1 MRSKMMSNEEHI
13 PATLFIKNVTVRCII
28 GVNASEREHE
38 QEIRMQLFLW
48 TDIAKA
54 SRSDNV
60 EDALDYSAIYKEV
73 VKRVEQSTFYLIER
87 LAYEV
92 ATMCLQHPLT
102 RKAKVVLEKIEALEK
117 AESAGIELVLEK

>member
-1 MRSKMMSNEEHI
+1 MMNNEEHI
-13 PATLFIKNVTVRCII
+13 PATLFIKNLTVRCII
-28 GVNASEREHE
+28 GVNAYEREHE

-54 SRSDNV
+54 SRSDNL
-60 EDALDYSAIYKEV
+60 EDALDYSAIYKAV
-73 VKRVEQSTFYLIER
+73 VKRVEHSKFYLIEH

-102 RKAKVVLEKIEALEK
+102 RKAKVVIEKIGALEK
-117 AESAGIELVLEK
+117 AESSGIELTLEK

>member
-1 MRSKMMSNEEHI
+1 MMSNEKHI
-13 PATLFIKNVTVRCII
+13 PATLFIKNLTVRCII
-28 GVNASEREHE
+28 GVNTYERERE

-54 SRSDNV
+54 SRSDNL

-73 VKRVEQSTFYLIER
+73 VKRVEHSKFYLIER

-92 ATMCLQHPLT
+92 ATICLQHPLT
-102 RKAKVVLEKIEALEK
+102 QRVKVIVEKVEALEK
-117 AESAGIELVLEK
+117 AE

>member
-1 MRSKMMSNEEHI
+1 MKSNEEHI
-13 PATLFIKNVTVRCII
+13 DATLFIKNVTVKCII
-28 GVNASEREHE
+28 GVNPYERERE

-54 SRSDNV
+54 SRSDNL
-60 EDALDYSAIYKEV
+60 EDALDYSTIYKEV
-73 VKRVEQSTFYLIER
+73 VQRVEHSTFYLIER

-102 RKAKVVLEKIEALEK
+102 CKAKVIVEKIEALEK
-117 AESAGIELVLEK
+117 AESAGVELTLEK

>member
-1 MRSKMMSNEEHI
+1 MMSNEFRI
-13 PATLFIKNVTVRCII
+13 PATLFLKNVTVSCII
-28 GVNASEREHE
+28 GVHAHERERE

-54 SRSDNV
+54 IRSDNV
-60 EDALDYSAIYKEV
+60 EDALDYSTLYKEV
-73 VKRVEQSTFYLIER
+73 VKRVEHSSFYLIES

-102 RKAKVVLEKIEALEK
+102 RKVKVVLEKMGALEK
-117 AESAGIELVLEK
+117 AESSGIEVVLEK

>member
-1 MRSKMMSNEEHI
+1 MMSNEEYI
-13 PATLFIKNVTVRCII
+13 PATLFIKNLTVTCII
-28 GVNASEREHE
+28 GVNIDEREHE

-60 EDALDYSAIYKEV
+60 DDALDYSSIYRDV
-73 VKRVEQSTFYLIER
+73 VQRVEHSKFYLIER

-92 ATMCLQHPLT
+92 ATICLQHPLT
-102 RKAKVVLEKIEALEK
+102 LKAKVVIEKIGALKK
-117 AESAGIELVLEK
+117 AESAGIELTLEK

>member
-1 MRSKMMSNEEHI
+1 MMSNKEHI
-13 PATLFIKNVTVRCII
+13 PATLFIKNLNVRCII
-28 GVNASEREHE
+28 GVNTYEREHE

-54 SRSDNV
+54 SRSDHL
-60 EDALDYSAIYKEV
+60 EDTLDYSAIYKEV
-73 VKRVEQSTFYLIER
+73 VERVEHSKFYLIER

-102 RKAKVVLEKIEALEK
+102 RKAKVVIEKIEALEK
-117 AESAGIELVLEK
+117 AESSGIELVLEK

>member
-1 MRSKMMSNEEHI
+1 MMSNQEHL

-28 GVNASEREHE
+28 GVHAHEREHA

-48 TDIAKA
+48 TDIAQA
-54 SRSDNV
+54 SRSDHL
-60 EDALDYSAIYKEV
+60 EDALDYSTIYKEV
-73 VKRVEQSTFYLIER
+73 VQRVEHSSFYLIER

-92 ATMCLQHPLT
+92 ATICLQHPLT

-117 AESAGIELVLEK
+117 AESSGIELVLEK

>member
-1 MRSKMMSNEEHI
+1 MMNNEEHI
-13 PATLFIKNVTVRCII
+13 PATLFIKNLKVRCII
-28 GVNASEREHE
+28 GVNTYEREHE

-54 SRSDNV
+54 SHSDNL

-73 VKRVEQSTFYLIER
+73 VERVEHSKFYLIER

-92 ATMCLQHPLT
+92 ATICLQHPLT
-102 RKAKVVLEKIEALEK
+102 RKAKVVIEKIEALEK
-117 AESAGIELVLEK
+117 AESSGIELTLEK

>member
-1 MRSKMMSNEEHI
+1 MMSNEEHI
-13 PATLFIKNVTVRCII
+13 PATLFIKNLMVRCII
-28 GVNASEREHE
+28 GVNAYERERE

-54 SRSDNV
+54 SRSDNL

-73 VKRVEQSTFYLIER
+73 VKRVEHSKFYLIES

-92 ATMCLQHPLT
+92 ATICLQHPLT
-102 RKAKVVLEKIEALEK
+102 HKAKVIVEKIGALEK
-117 AESAGIELVLEK
+117 AESSGIELTLEK

>member
-1 MRSKMMSNEEHI
+1 MSNQEHI
-13 PATLFIKNVTVRCII
+13 SATLFIKNLKDNCII
-28 GVNASEREHE
+28 GVNSDERVRK
-38 QEIRMQLFLW
+38 QEVRMQLFLW

-60 EDALDYSAIYKEV
+60 EDALDYSKIYKEV
-73 VKRVEQSTFYLIER
+73 VETVEHSTFFLIER

-92 ATMCLQHPLT
+92 ATICLQHPLT
-102 RKAKVVLEKIEALEK
+102 HRVKVILEKVEALKK